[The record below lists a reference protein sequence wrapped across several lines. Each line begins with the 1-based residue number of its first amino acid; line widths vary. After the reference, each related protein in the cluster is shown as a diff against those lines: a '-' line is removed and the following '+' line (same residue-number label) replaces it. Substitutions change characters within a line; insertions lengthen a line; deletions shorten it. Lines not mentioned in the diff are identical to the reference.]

1 MSAGN
6 GMASLPAHPPFLPG
20 GFFFIGCA
28 DSFALQQTIARLQTH
43 LMRSPAATG
52 FQKAGSW
59 RSIRGGP

>member
-6 GMASLPAHPPFLPG
+6 GMASLPAHSPLPAG
-20 GFFFIGCA
+20 RLFFIACA
-28 DSFALQQTIARLQTH
+28 GSFALQQTIARLQTH
-43 LMRSPAATG
+43 LMSSPAATG